1 MNAATD
7 SRSAECTRVQ
17 CARVHAVADVMDQ
30 LAARAWAVTSGF
42 APTDHHAALAAAYM
56 QGAAALYAADVQA
69 RALDRLAARL
79 APSIESLAAPSIE
92 SLAEMFG
99 MDLDE

>member
-7 SRSAECTRVQ
+7 SRSAE

-30 LAARAWAVTSGF
+30 LAARAWAITSGF

-69 RALDRLAARL
+69 RALDRLAAAHQ
-79 APSIESLAAPSIE
+79 APAAVSLS
-92 SLAEMFG
+92 EMLG
-99 MDLDE
+99 MDLDK